1 MTVQTPG
8 RPEDAACMSEHTSD
22 WRRSDQGNC
31 VEHCGETRQ
40 TSVLRCE
47 AIADHTD
54 KQKVIVTQHCQTLA
68 GNGIVVARAVAPPR
82 SEQWRERA
90 APPELMGGS

>member
-8 RPEDAACMSEHTSD
+8 RPEDAACMSDHTSGS
-22 WRRSDQGNC
+22 RSQGNC

-54 KQKVIVTQHCQTLA
+54 KLKVRVTGHCQTLA
-68 GNGIVVARAVAPPR
+68 GNGIVVARA
-82 SEQWRERA
+82 
-90 APPELMGGS
+90 GSTAKK